1 MSHYLKAIVAFLTA
15 LGTWGATALADDS
28 VSAVEWFGIIGAVVA
43 GLAVYQAKNK
53 EGEI

>member
-15 LGTWGATALADDS
+15 LGTWGATALIDERIDGG
-28 VSAVEWFGIIGAVVA
+28 EWFGIIGAVVA